1 MVRVAPGVRI
11 SPNTTGLA
19 PGTETSRGKMP
30 RFFIMLA
37 TASAFREILARSPV
51 TFGIETSAT
60 NSSTISRSCRCRHWW
75 ALIADGL
82 AWEKATVQRSGI
94 RMNRAWRFKKKTSTN
109 YTHVQANARQHD
121 LGNRA
126 LYDPRVGFGRQSRRP
141 ILPACR
147 LAE

>member
-37 TASAFREILARSPV
+37 TASAFRGILVWSPV
-51 TFGIETSAT
+51 TFGIETSET
-60 NSSTISRSCRCRHWW
+60 NSSTISRSYRCRHWC

-82 AWEKATVQRSGI
+82 AWEKATVQKSGI
-94 RMNRAWRFKKKTSTN
+94 RINRMQRFKGKVLRGSEN
-109 YTHVQANARQHD
+109 YTCVQGKVRRYD
-121 LGNRA
+121 LESRTRCV
-126 LYDPRVGFGRQSRRP
+126 PRFPLR
-141 ILPACR
+141 
-147 LAE
+147 